1 MPPRL
6 DSALPMPLTPGQS
19 LSFYEILGPLGAG
32 GMGEVYRAKDTRLDR
47 AVAIKVLPE
56 ELADDIDRLRRFDR
70 EAKTLA
76 SLNHPNV
83 AAIHAI
89 DQVDDTCFIAMEL
102 VPGEDLSERLTRGPL
117 SIEEALDVCRQI
129 AEGLEAA
136 HEAGIVHR
144 DLKPANVRITPDGVV
159 KVLDF
164 GLAKP
169 TGPTT
174 GTGSGTSV
182 TAKPDSFLVTEDG
195 LILGTPTYMSPEQAR
210 GKPVDRRTDI
220 WAFGC
225 LLFECLVG
233 GRAFTGESF
242 SDVLAAI
249 VAEEPD
255 LSRLPATTP
264 AHVRTLLQRCFVKDP
279 RGRLRDIGE
288 ARLLLAGAG
297 SGSSAWTPADAG
309 TGGPAL
315 GSSRRAVDRAGWLVA
330 LVMGLVA
337 LGLWLRATS
346 EQPGVLLTRTTLGLP
361 EEDAISLAYA
371 WASPC
376 MQISP
381 AGDSVLYFGGISA
394 ELSLREI
401 DSFDSIKLAGTE
413 GARFPVFSPDGRWV
427 AYFADFGVW
436 KVAVSG
442 GAPIQVC
449 TVSGEAGTMRGLAW
463 GEGELFFPAGMGGGL
478 KAVPEAGGEARV
490 VSSLDRERE
499 EVSHRWPDLLPDGRH
514 LLVTIKTAQT
524 ASFDDGLIGVVSLET
539 GQVQILLEGGSY
551 ARYSPTGHILYARGS
566 TLFAVAFDPDALAIE
581 GTPFE
586 VVDDLAFDSATGGA
600 QFSVSDEGTLAYLP
614 AFTDSWRFRLAWVDW
629 SGAVEPLDLE
639 QTDVSGGVVSPSGDR
654 IAATALGANDSTWIY
669 NLLDNTSVRL
679 TFTAGNAHVPIWSPD
694 GTHVAFTNDSS
705 GSWSLYQVASDG
717 SAPGE
722 ELLASSADDTP
733 TSWSPDGS
741 RLLFNRSAADGD
753 EDIWVLRMDGERQAE
768 PWLETNRAESLG
780 VFSPDGRWV
789 AYVSD
794 ASGNLEV
801 YVRPFAGPGATTRI
815 SRAGGTVPVWAPDG
829 ASLLFSNEEGQVFK
843 VEVTTGEDLKAS
855 APVEVFQVGNEPNTL
870 SPAPDGQRFLTT
882 LFNLDA
888 EERQIRVMFDWL
900 R

>member
-1 MPPRL
+1 MVL
-6 DSALPMPLTPGQS
+6 NAGQT
-19 LSFYEILGPLGAG
+19 LSFYTILGPLGAG
-32 GMGEVYRAKDTRLDR
+32 GMGEVYRARDTRLER
-47 AVAIKVLPE
+47 EVAIKVLPE
-56 ELADDIDRLRRFDR
+56 HFADDVDRLRRFEQ
-70 EAKTLA
+70 EAKSLA
-76 SLNHPNV
+76 SLNHSNV
-83 AAIHAI
+83 AQVFGI
-89 DQVDDTCFIAMEL
+89 DQTESVCFIAMEL
-102 VPGEDLSERLTRGPL
+102 VDGEDLSERIARGKLPVD
-117 SIEEALDVCRQI
+117 EAIDIARQI
-129 AEGLEAA
+129 AEGLEVA
-136 HEAGIVHR
+136 HEAGIIHR
-144 DLKPANVRITPDGVV
+144 DLKPANIRITPDGVV
-159 KVLDF
+159 KILDF

-169 TGPTT
+169 TGPSSRRA
-174 GTGSGTSV
+174 GSTS
-182 TAKPDSFLVTEDG
+182 AEPDSVLVTEEG

-210 GKPVDRRTDI
+210 GRPVDRRTDI

-225 LLFECLVG
+225 LLFECLAG
-233 GRAFTGESF
+233 KRAFTGKSF

-255 LSRLPATTP
+255 LSRLPAAIP

-288 ARLLLAGAG
+288 ARLLLADSG
-297 SGSSAWTPADAG
+297 SGSSTWTPVDAG
-309 TGGPAL
+309 TGVPEL
-315 GSSRRAVDRAGWLVA
+315 ESRRRAVSRAGWLVA

-337 LGLWLRATS
+337 LGLWLRSAS
-346 EQPGVLLTRTTLGLP
+346 KEPGVLLTRTTLGLP
-361 EEDAISLAYA
+361 EEDAISLTTA
-371 WASPC
+371 WSSAC

-381 AGDSVLYFGGISA
+381 TGESVLYFGGARA
-394 ELSLREI
+394 ELSLRNI
-401 DSFDSIKLAGTE
+401 DSFDSTKLAGTE

-427 AYFADFGVW
+427 AYFADFGIW

-463 GEGELFFPAGMGGGL
+463 GEGEIFFPAGMGGGL
-478 KAVPEAGGEARV
+478 QAVPQAGGEARV
-490 VSSLDRERE
+490 VSSLDPKRED
-499 EVSHRWPDLLPDGRH
+499 VSHRWPDLLPDGRH

-539 GQVQILLEGGSY
+539 GQVQVLLKGGSF

-566 TLFAVAFDPDALAIE
+566 TLFAVAFDPDVLAIE

-586 VVDDLAFDSATGGA
+586 VLDDLAFDSATGGA
-600 QFSVSDEGTLAYLP
+600 QFSVSDEGTLAYIP
-614 AFTDSWRFRLAWVDW
+614 AFTDSWRFRLGWLDR
-629 SGAVEPLDLE
+629 SGAVVPLDLE

-654 IAATALGANDSTWIY
+654 IAATVLGANDATWIY
-669 NLLDNTSVRL
+669 DLVDNTSVRL
-679 TFTAGNAHVPIWSPD
+679 TFTPGNDQVPIWSPD
-694 GTHVAFTNDSS
+694 GTHVAYTNDSS

-717 SAPGE
+717 STPGE

-741 RLLFNRSAADGD
+741 RLLFTRSEADGD
-753 EDIWVLRMDGERQAE
+753 EDIWALQMDGERQAE
-768 PWLETNRAESLG
+768 PWLETDRAELLG

-829 ASLLFSNEEGQVFK
+829 ASLLYSNEEGHIFE
-843 VEVTTGEDLKAS
+843 VEVTTGEELKAS
-855 APVEVFQVGNEPNTL
+855 APVELFQVGTESNTL
-870 SPAPDGQRFLTT
+870 SPAPDGLRFLTT

-888 EERQIRVMFDWL
+888 QERQIRVMFDWL
-900 R
+900 TARAVAPLR

>member
-1 MPPRL
+1 
-6 DSALPMPLTPGQS
+6 MPLAAGHS
-19 LSFYEILGPLGAG
+19 LSFYEILGPLGVG
-32 GMGEVYRAKDTRLDR
+32 GMGEVYLARDTRLDR
-47 AVAIKVLPE
+47 EVAIKVLPE
-56 ELADDIDRLRRFDR
+56 ELADDVDRLRRFER
-70 EAKTLA
+70 EAKSLA
-76 SLNHPNV
+76 SLNHSNV
-83 AAIHAI
+83 AQVFGI
-89 DQVDDTCFIAMEL
+89 DQVESVCFIAMEL
-102 VPGEDLSERLTRGPL
+102 VDGEDLSERVARGKLPVD
-117 SIEEALDVCRQI
+117 EAIDIARQI
-129 AEGLEAA
+129 AEGLEVA
-136 HEAGIVHR
+136 HEAGIIHR
-144 DLKPANVRITPDGVV
+144 DLKPANIRITPEGIV
-159 KVLDF
+159 KILDF

-169 TGPTT
+169 TGPSTLRA
-174 GTGSGTSV
+174 GSAS
-182 TAKPDSFLVTEDG
+182 AEPDSLLVTEDG

-233 GRAFTGESF
+233 GRAFTGETF

-255 LSRLPATTP
+255 LSLLPTTTP
-264 AHVRTLLQRCFVKDP
+264 VHVRTLLQRCFVKDP

-288 ARLLLAGAG
+288 ARLLLAGGG
-297 SGSSAWTPADAG
+297 SASSAWTPADAG
-309 TGGPAL
+309 TGGPVL
-315 GSSRRAVDRAGWLVA
+315 GSRGRAIGRAGWLVA

-337 LGLWLRATS
+337 LGLWLRSTS
-346 EQPGVLLTRTTLGLP
+346 EESGVLLTRTTLGLP
-361 EEDAISLAYA
+361 EEDAISLTYA
-371 WASPC
+371 WSSAC

-413 GARFPVFSPDGRWV
+413 GARFPVFSPDGRWA

-449 TVSGEAGTMRGLAW
+449 TVSGEADGMRGLAW
-463 GEGELFFPAGMGGGL
+463 GEGELFFPGGMGGGL
-478 KAVPEAGGEARV
+478 QAVPEDGGEVRV
-490 VSSLDRERE
+490 VSTLDPGRG

-524 ASFDDGLIGVVSLET
+524 ASFDDGLIGVISLET
-539 GQVQILLEGGSY
+539 GQVRILLEGGSY

-614 AFTDSWRFRLAWVDW
+614 AFTDSWRFRLAWLVR

-639 QTDVSGGVVSPSGDR
+639 QPDVSDGVVSPAGDR
-654 IAATALGANDSTWIY
+654 IAATVLGANDATWIY
-669 NLLDNTSVRL
+669 NLADNTSVRL
-679 TFTAGNAHVPIWSPD
+679 TFTAGNDQVPIWSPD
-694 GTHVAFTNDSS
+694 GTRIAYTNDSS
-705 GSWSLYQVASDG
+705 GSWNLYQVASDG

-733 TSWSPDGS
+733 TSWSPDGF
-741 RLLFNRSAADGD
+741 RLLFTRSAADGD

-768 PWLETNRAESLG
+768 PWLETDSAESLG

-789 AYVSD
+789 AYVSE
-794 ASGNLEV
+794 ASGNPEV

-815 SRAGGTVPVWAPDG
+815 SRAGGTLPVWAPDG
-829 ASLLFSNEEGQVFK
+829 ASLLYSNEEGHILE
-843 VEVTTGEDLKAS
+843 VEVTTGEGLKAS
-855 APVEVFQVGNEPNTL
+855 APVEVFLEWKEPHAL
-870 SPAPDGQRFLTT
+870 SPAPDGLRFLTT

-900 R
+900 AARAGAPLR

>member
-1 MPPRL
+1 M
-6 DSALPMPLTPGQS
+6 SLTTGQT
-19 LSFYEILGPLGAG
+19 LSFYEVLGPLGAG
-32 GMGEVYRAKDTRLDR
+32 GMGEVYLARDTRLERD
-47 AVAIKVLPE
+47 VAIKVLPE
-56 ELADDIDRLRRFDR
+56 HFADDADRLRRFEQ
-70 EAKTLA
+70 EAKSLA
-76 SLNHPNV
+76 SLNHSNV
-83 AAIHAI
+83 AQVFGI
-89 DQVDDTCFIAMEL
+89 DQIENVCFIAMEL
-102 VPGEDLSERLTRGPL
+102 VDGEDLSGRVAHGKLPVD
-117 SIEEALDVCRQI
+117 EAIDIAQQI
-129 AEGLEAA
+129 AEGLEVA
-136 HEAGIVHR
+136 HEAGIIHR
-144 DLKPANVRITPDGVV
+144 DLKPANIRITPEGVV
-159 KVLDF
+159 KILDF

-169 TGPTT
+169 TGPSTLRA
-174 GTGSGTSV
+174 GATSPE
-182 TAKPDSFLVTEDG
+182 PDSVLVTEEG

-233 GRAFTGESF
+233 ERAFTGETF

-249 VAEEPD
+249 VAEGPD

-288 ARLLLAGAG
+288 ARLLLAGGG
-297 SGSSAWTPADAG
+297 SGSSAWTPVEAG
-309 TGGPAL
+309 TAGLAL
-315 GSSRRAVDRAGWLVA
+315 GSRRRASGGAGWLVA

-337 LGLWLRATS
+337 LGLWVRSSARS
-346 EQPGVLLTRTTLGLP
+346 PGALLTRTTLGLP
-361 EEDAISLAYA
+361 EEDAISLSHA
-371 WASPC
+371 WSSAC

-381 AGDSVLYFGGISA
+381 TGDSVLYFGGPNA
-394 ELSLREI
+394 ELSLRDI
-401 DSFDSIKLAGTE
+401 DSFNSIKLAGTE
-413 GARFPVFSPDGRWV
+413 GARFPVFSRDGRWA

-442 GAPIQVC
+442 GAPVRVC
-449 TVSGEAGTMRGLAW
+449 TVSGDAGSMRGLAW
-463 GEGELFFPAGMGGGL
+463 GEGEIFFPAGMGGGL
-478 KAVPEAGGEARV
+478 QAVPEAGGESRV
-490 VSSLDRERE
+490 VSSLDPERE
-499 EVSHRWPDLLPDGRH
+499 DVSHRWPDLLPDGRH

-524 ASFDDGLIGVVSLET
+524 ASFDDGLIGVISLET
-539 GQVQILLEGGSY
+539 GQVQILFRGGSY

-600 QFSVSDEGTLAYLP
+600 QFSVSNEGTLAYLP
-614 AFTDSWRFRLAWVDW
+614 AFTDSWRFRLAWLDR

-654 IAATALGANDSTWIY
+654 IAVSVMGANDAIWIY
-669 NLLDNTSVRL
+669 DLPDDTSVPL
-679 TFTAGNAHVPIWSPD
+679 TFTAGNDQIPIWSPD
-694 GTHVAFTNDSS
+694 GAHVAYTNDSS
-705 GSWSLYQVASDG
+705 GPWNLYQVASDG

-733 TSWSPDGS
+733 SSWSSDGS
-741 RLLFNRSAADGD
+741 RLLFTRSAADGD

-768 PWLETNRAESLG
+768 PWLETDRAESLG

-789 AYVSD
+789 AYVSE

-815 SRAGGTVPVWAPDG
+815 SRAGGMLPVWAPDG
-829 ASLLFSNEEGQVFK
+829 ASLLYSNEEGHVLE
-843 VEVTTGEDLKAS
+843 VEVTTGEDLQAS
-855 APVEVFQVGNEPNTL
+855 APVEVFQGGKEPYAL
-870 SPAPDGQRFLTT
+870 SPTPDGLRYLTT
-882 LFNLDA
+882 LSNSDA
-888 EERQIRVMFDWL
+888 EERQIRVMFNWL
-900 R
+900 SARTD